1 MTERRMPATA
11 PDDATADLVDLA
23 DAASKQG
30 DSDARP
36 AAKATKAAK
45 RGTKAAAKRATS
57 GATSGAT
64 SDASADATDPNAAK
78 STKASKSA
86 KSAKDAKP
94 AAKKA
99 AGSADKLAKLG
110 LKRDIDLILH
120 LPMRYEDETT
130 LRKIGE
136 VLPSELAQVEG
147 VVTASDV
154 AYRPRRQWV
163 VRIAD
168 EGHELVLRFLNF
180 YGSQQKQL
188 AIGTR
193 VRVRG
198 EVRGGFFGL
207 EMVHPAY
214 RVVQDAAAPLP
225 ESLTPVYP
233 SAAGLSQAYLRK
245 AIHNA
250 MDRTPLPELLP
261 PGLLQDAIGPDHPLP
276 ALADAVHLLHAPPPN
291 VSETALMERSH
302 PAWLRIKCEELLA
315 QQLSLKRAQA
325 ARRRLRAPAL
335 GEHIKG
341 GLLERFEAALP
352 FKLTGAQQRV
362 WAEIRADLAEAHPM
376 QRLLQGDVGS
386 GKTIIAALAAAQAI
400 DAGFQAAIMAP
411 TEILAE
417 QHLRKLSAWLTPLGV
432 EVAWLAGSMKAK
444 EKREALARVA
454 SGEAQLVIGT
464 HAIIQDT
471 VTFARLGMAVVD
483 EQHRFGVAQRL
494 ALRSKMQTAGM
505 GPNAMPHQ
513 LMMSATP
520 IPRTLAMTYYADL
533 DVSVIDELPPG
544 RSPVVTKLISDTRR
558 PEVIDRVRA
567 AALAGR
573 QVYWVCPLIE
583 ESEALQLQTAVDT
596 HAQLV
601 AALPE
606 LRVGLVHGRLSPAE
620 KAAVMED
627 FTRGDTHL
635 LVATTVIEV
644 GVDVPNASLMV
655 IEHAERFGLA
665 QLHQLRGRVGRG
677 SAESVC
683 LLMYAS
689 PLSMGAKARLQ
700 TMRETTDG
708 FIIAR
713 RDLEIRGP
721 GEFLGARQS
730 GAAMLRFVDLNED
743 AWMIPGA
750 QEAADALLKS
760 HPGAVA
766 AHLERWLGA
775 REDYLKA

>member
-11 PDDATADLVDLA
+11 PDDAPADLVDLA
-23 DAASKQG
+23 DAAGAQT
-30 DSDARP
+30 DVAPRP
-36 AAKATKAAK
+36 AAKRGRRPAAPAQAPTGGDEAVPARSTQSPK
-45 RGTKAAAKRATS
+45 NAKAAARKTTGS
-57 GATSGAT
+57 GT
-64 SDASADATDPNAAK
+64 
-78 STKASKSA
+78 
-86 KSAKDAKP
+86 
-94 AAKKA
+94 
-99 AGSADKLAKLG
+99 ADKLAKLG

-147 VVTASDV
+147 VVTSSEV

-188 AIGTR
+188 AVGTR

-250 MDRTPLPELLP
+250 MERTPLPELLP
-261 PGLLQDAIGPDHPLP
+261 PGLLQRVMGPEHPLP
-276 ALADAVHLLHAPPPN
+276 ALSDAVHLLHAPPPN
-291 VSETALMERSH
+291 VSETALVERSH

-325 ARRRLRAPAL
+325 ARRRLAAPAL
-335 GEHIKG
+335 GARVPG

-352 FKLTGAQQRV
+352 FRLTGAQQRV
-362 WAEIRADLAEAHPM
+362 WAEIRADLAEPHPM

-400 DAGFQAAIMAP
+400 DAGYQAAIMAP

-417 QHLRKLSAWLTPLGV
+417 QHLRKLSGWLAPLGV

-454 SGEAQLVIGT
+454 SGDAQLVIGT

-505 GPNAMPHQ
+505 GGNAMPHQ

-558 PEVIDRVRA
+558 PEVIERVRA

-606 LRVGLVHGRLSPAE
+606 LRVGLVHGRLAPAE
-620 KAAVMED
+620 KAAVMDD

-708 FIIAR
+708 FVIAR

-743 AWMIPGA
+743 AWLIPGA
-750 QEAADALLKS
+750 QEAADVLLAS